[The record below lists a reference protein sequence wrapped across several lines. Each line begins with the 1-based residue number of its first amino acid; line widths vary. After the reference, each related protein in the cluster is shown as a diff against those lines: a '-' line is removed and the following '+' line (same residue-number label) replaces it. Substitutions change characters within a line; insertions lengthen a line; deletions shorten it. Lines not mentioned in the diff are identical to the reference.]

1 MTGHRGSEGIVK
13 IVIVGG
19 VAAGMSAAARA
30 RRLDEHASIVV
41 LERDEYVS
49 FANCGLPYYLGGDIE
64 DRESL
69 LLQTPAGLA
78 ANLALDVRTGSEVV
92 AVNRDART
100 VRVRVRGGADN
111 AAGDGQDARREYD
124 EPYDRLVLATGAQ
137 PIRPPLPGIDH
148 PRVRTLR
155 TVGDVDVLV
164 DLVGSA
170 QVRSALVVGGGYIG
184 VEVAEALINRGLQVT
199 VVELADQV
207 LGPLDPEMAQQV
219 SDELRRCGVDLRT
232 GVGVTAFD
240 DAPTAAAGLTPRS
253 SPGFNDASSVRAR
266 LSDGSSVRSDLVL
279 LAIGVT
285 PDSRL
290 ARDAGLDVTDRGA
303 VLVDCHQR
311 TSDPAI
317 YAAGD
322 CVQVLDTVTGAGT
335 VVPLAGPANRQG
347 RIAADH
353 IAGRSSAYRSTQG
366 TAIVKAFDV
375 TAGGTG
381 ANEKTL
387 SRAGIEYRVVYVH
400 PNGHAGYYP
409 GTAAMHLKLIFAPA
423 DGKILGAQVVGRD
436 GVDKRIDVLAV
447 ALRAGMTVFDLEE
460 LELAYAPPYGSA
472 KDPVNMAGFQA
483 ANLLRGDVAFWYP
496 QDWPALPPD
505 AQVVDVRTPAEHAHC
520 ALPGSVNIPLQL
532 LRSRLGELDR
542 GLPVRLY
549 CASGFRS
556 YLGYRILVQEGF
568 PDVATLSGGT
578 MTLQLANP
586 DLCQLLGGLEHR
598 PGPAVSHAEDAVGCR
613 LDAPVPLPA

>member
-1 MTGHRGSEGIVK
+1 MK

-30 RRLDEHASIVV
+30 RRLDERADIVV
-41 LERDEYVS
+41 LERDDYVS

-64 DRESL
+64 NREDL

-78 ANLALDVRTGSEVV
+78 ATLALDVRTGSEVL
-92 AVNRDART
+92 AVNCDART
-100 VRVRVRGGADN
+100 VRVQVAR
-111 AAGDGQDARREYD
+111 DGQREMQEYD

-164 DLVGSA
+164 DLVGSPR
-170 QVRSALVVGGGYIG
+170 VRSALVVGGGYIG
-184 VEVAEALINRGLQVT
+184 VEAAEALINRGLQVT
-199 VVELADQV
+199 LVELADQV
-207 LGPLDPEMAQQV
+207 LGPLDPEMAQEV
-219 SDELRRCGVDLRT
+219 SNELRRRGVDLRT
-232 GVGVTAFD
+232 GVGVTAFTD
-240 DAPTAAAGLTPRS
+240 APAAVAGFTDAPTVRAELSDGP
-253 SPGFNDASSVRAR
+253 SVRAE
-266 LSDGSSVRSDLVL
+266 LSDGSSVRADLVL
-279 LAIGVT
+279 LAIGVV
-285 PDSRL
+285 PDSKL
-290 ARDAGLDVTDRGA
+290 AREAGLDVTARGA
-303 VLVDCHQR
+303 VLVDRHQQ
-311 TSDPAI
+311 TSDPVI

-322 CVQVLDTVTGAGT
+322 CVQVVDTVTGAGV

-353 IAGRSSAYRSTQG
+353 IAGRSSAYHSTQG
-366 TAIVKAFDV
+366 TAIVKVFDL

-381 ANEKTL
+381 ANEKSL
-387 SRAGIEYRVVYVH
+387 RRMDIDYRVIYVH
-400 PNGHAGYYP
+400 PNGHAGYFP
-409 GTAAMHLKLIFAPA
+409 GTAAMQLKLIFAPD

-447 ALRAGMTVFDLEE
+447 ALRAGLTVFDLEE

-496 QDWPALPPD
+496 RDWAAMPAD
-505 AQVVDVRTPAEHAHC
+505 TQVVDVRTPAEHAHC
-520 ALPGSVNIPLQL
+520 ALPGSVNIPLQV
-532 LRSRLGELDR
+532 LRGRLAELDPAH
-542 GLPVRLY
+542 PVRLY

-556 YLGYRILVQEGF
+556 YLSYRILVQEGF
-568 PDVATLSGGT
+568 LDVSTLSGGT
-578 MTLQLANP
+578 MTMQLAEP
-586 DLCQLLGGLEHR
+586 GLCRQLGGLDHL
-598 PGPAVSHAEDAVGCR
+598 PGPVVSYTEDTVGCR
-613 LDAPVPLPA
+613 VDAPAPLPA

>member
-1 MTGHRGSEGIVK
+1 VK
-13 IVIVGG
+13 IVIIGG

-41 LERDEYVS
+41 LERDDYVS

-64 DRESL
+64 NRDNL

-78 ANLALDVRTGSEVV
+78 ANLALDVRTGAEVL

-100 VRVRVRGGADN
+100 VRVRARGGADN
-111 AAGDGQDARREYD
+111 GRAGNSAGDGQDTTREYD

-207 LGPLDPEMAQQV
+207 LGPLDPEMAQEV
-219 SDELRRCGVDLRT
+219 SDELRRHGVDLRT
-232 GVGVTAFD
+232 GVGVTGFD
-240 DAPTAAAGLTPRS
+240 GEPLAAAGLATESTR
-253 SPGFNDASSVRAR
+253 ASSIRAR
-266 LSDGSSVRSDLVL
+266 LSDGSSVQSDLVL

-303 VLVDCHQR
+303 VLVDSHQR
-311 TSDPAI
+311 TSDPVI

-322 CVQVLDTVTGAGT
+322 CVQVVDTVTGAGV

-387 SRAGIEYRVVYVH
+387 SRTGIDYRVVYVH

-409 GTAAMHLKLIFAPA
+409 GTTAMHLKLIFAPD
-423 DGKILGAQVVGRD
+423 DGRILGAQVVGRD

-496 QDWPALPPD
+496 QDWPALPAD
-505 AQVVDVRTPAEHAHC
+505 AQVVDVRTPAEHSHC
-520 ALPGSVNIPLQL
+520 ALPGSVNIPLQQ
-532 LRSRLGELDR
+532 LRSRLDELDR
-542 GLPVRLY
+542 HLAVRLY

-568 PDVATLSGGT
+568 LDVATLSGGT

-586 DLCQLLGGLEHR
+586 GLCRLLGGLEHR

-613 LDAPVPLPA
+613 LDAPIPLPA

>member
-1 MTGHRGSEGIVK
+1 M
-13 IVIVGG
+13 
-19 VAAGMSAAARA
+19 
-30 RRLDEHASIVV
+30 
-41 LERDEYVS
+41 
-49 FANCGLPYYLGGDIE
+49 
-64 DRESL
+64 
-69 LLQTPAGLA
+69 
-78 ANLALDVRTGSEVV
+78 
-92 AVNRDART
+92 
-100 VRVRVRGGADN
+100 
-111 AAGDGQDARREYD
+111 
-124 EPYDRLVLATGAQ
+124 
-137 PIRPPLPGIDH
+137 
-148 PRVRTLR
+148 
-155 TVGDVDVLV
+155 
-164 DLVGSA
+164 
-170 QVRSALVVGGGYIG
+170 
-184 VEVAEALINRGLQVT
+184 
-199 VVELADQV
+199 
-207 LGPLDPEMAQQV
+207 
-219 SDELRRCGVDLRT
+219 
-232 GVGVTAFD
+232 
-240 DAPTAAAGLTPRS
+240 
-253 SPGFNDASSVRAR
+253 
-266 LSDGSSVRSDLVL
+266 SDLVL
-279 LAIGVT
+279 LAIGVR

-322 CVQVLDTVTGAGT
+322 CVQVVDTITGAGA

-366 TAIVKAFDV
+366 TAVVKAFEV

-387 SRAGIEYRVVYVH
+387 RRTGIDYRVVYVH

-409 GTAAMHLKLIFAPA
+409 GTAAMHMKLIFAPD

-496 QDWPALPPD
+496 QDWPALPAD

-532 LRSRLGELDR
+532 LRSRLDELDPTR
-542 GLPVRLY
+542 PVRLY

-556 YLGYRILVQEGF
+556 YLSYRILVQHGF
-568 PDVATLSGGT
+568 VDVSTLSGGT

-586 DLCQLLGGLEHR
+586 GLCRLLGGLEHR
-598 PGPAVSHAEDAVGCR
+598 PGPVVPHAEDTVGCR

>member
-1 MTGHRGSEGIVK
+1 MK

-41 LERDEYVS
+41 LERDDYVS

-64 DRESL
+64 DREDL

-78 ANLALDVRTGSEVV
+78 ANLALDVRTGSEVL
-92 AVNRDART
+92 AVNREART
-100 VRVRVRGGADN
+100 VRVRAHGATGGADDG
-111 AAGDGQDARREYD
+111 AADNEAGAGQGATREYD

-137 PIRPPLPGIDH
+137 PIRPLLPGIDH

-164 DLVGSA
+164 DLVGSVGPVGPA

-207 LGPLDPEMAQQV
+207 LGPLDPEMAQEV
-219 SDELRRCGVDLRT
+219 SDELRRHGVDLRT
-232 GVGVTAFD
+232 GVGVTGFD
-240 DAPTAAAGLTPRS
+240 GEPMAAAGLATESTR
-253 SPGFNDASSVRAR
+253 ASSIRAR
-266 LSDGSSVRSDLVL
+266 LSDGSSVQSDLVL

-303 VLVDCHQR
+303 VLVDSHQR
-311 TSDPAI
+311 TSDPVI

-322 CVQVLDTVTGAGT
+322 CVQVVDTVTGAGV

-387 SRAGIEYRVVYVH
+387 SRTGIDYRVVYVH

-409 GTAAMHLKLIFAPA
+409 GTTAMHLKLIFAPD

-496 QDWPALPPD
+496 QDWPALPAD

-532 LRSRLGELDR
+532 LRSRLDELDPTR
-542 GLPVRLY
+542 PVRLY

-556 YLGYRILVQEGF
+556 YLSYRILVQHGF
-568 PDVATLSGGT
+568 VDVSTLSGGT

-586 DLCQLLGGLEHR
+586 GLCRLLGGLEHR
-598 PGPAVSHAEDAVGCR
+598 PGPVVPHAEDTVGCR